1 MEKPRYMSKEEL
13 HQMIDELPYEEVMVI
28 TYRED
33 TGISDNGKF
42 LGKKKTKNLANKAN
56 VIIITESKPT
66 RKVDLKGD
74 FGIFPMNKAK
84 IIKSILI
91 PKLEWECIIVHK
103 TCIQKYNIDKNKQV
117 FYIRHTNKTEQMF

>member
-42 LGKKKTKNLANKAN
+42 LEKKKTKKLANKAN

-66 RKVDLKGD
+66 RKVDLKGN
-74 FGIFPMNKAK
+74 FGLSPINKAK
-84 IIKSILI
+84 ITKSILI
-91 PKLEWECIIVHK
+91 PQLE
-103 TCIQKYNIDKNKQV
+103 
-117 FYIRHTNKTEQMF
+117 

>member
-13 HQMIDELPYEEVMVI
+13 HLMIDELPNEEVMVI

-74 FGIFPMNKAK
+74 FGIFPMNKTK

-91 PKLEWECIIVHK
+91 PKLEWENVIGLKI
-103 TCIQKYNIDKNKQV
+103 CIQKYTIDKCKHM
-117 FYIRHTNKTEQMF
+117 FYI